1 MRIFY
6 AHTLYET
13 NRDPP
18 MSDLYNTNAPK
29 KAANVS
35 INSDLLQEA
44 KILKINLSATLEQEL
59 VHLIRQKRRA
69 QWLKENR
76 PALDDY
82 NAFVEKHG
90 VFSDGLRQ
98 F

>member
-1 MRIFY
+1 MRDF
-6 AHTLYET
+6 
-13 NRDPP
+13 
-18 MSDLYNTNAPK
+18 YNTNAAK

-35 INSDLLQEA
+35 INSDLLQQA
-44 KILKINLSATLEQEL
+44 KVLKINLSATLEDEL
-59 VHLIRQKRRA
+59 AHLIRQKRRA
-69 QWLKENR
+69 QWLDENR
-76 PALDDY
+76 PALEDY

>member
-1 MRIFY
+1 
-6 AHTLYET
+6 
-13 NRDPP
+13 
-18 MSDLYNTNAPK
+18 MSDFYNTNAPK

-35 INSDLLQEA
+35 INSDLLREA
-44 KILKINLSATLEQEL
+44 KILKINLSAPLEQQL

-82 NAFVEKHG
+82 NAFVEEHG

>member
-1 MRIFY
+1 
-6 AHTLYET
+6 
-13 NRDPP
+13 
-18 MSDLYNTNAPK
+18 MSDLYNTNSSK

-35 INSDLLQEA
+35 INCELLQEA
-44 KILKINLSATLEQEL
+44 KRLKINLSATLEHEL
-59 VHLIRQKRRA
+59 IRLIRQERRA

-82 NAFVEKHG
+82 NAFVEKHS

>member
-1 MRIFY
+1 
-6 AHTLYET
+6 
-13 NRDPP
+13 

-35 INSDLLQEA
+35 INSDLLRQA
-44 KILKINLSATLEQEL
+44 KILKINLSATLEQQL

-69 QWLKENR
+69 QWIKENR

-82 NAFVEKHG
+82 NAFVEAHG

>member
-1 MRIFY
+1 
-6 AHTLYET
+6 
-13 NRDPP
+13 

-59 VHLIRQKRRA
+59 VHLIRQKRRV

>member
-1 MRIFY
+1 M
-6 AHTLYET
+6 
-13 NRDPP
+13 NDC
-18 MSDLYNTNAPK
+18 YNTNAPK

-35 INSDLLQEA
+35 INSDLLQQA
-44 KILKINLSATLEQEL
+44 KLLKINLSATLEEEL
-59 VHLIRQKRRA
+59 AHLIRQKRRA
-69 QWLKENR
+69 QWLEENR

-82 NAFVEKHG
+82 NAFVEKYG

>member
-1 MRIFY
+1 M
-6 AHTLYET
+6 
-13 NRDPP
+13 
-18 MSDLYNTNAPK
+18 
-29 KAANVS
+29 
-35 INSDLLQEA
+35 
-44 KILKINLSATLEQEL
+44 LKINLSATLEREF

>member
-1 MRIFY
+1 
-6 AHTLYET
+6 
-13 NRDPP
+13 

-35 INSDLLQEA
+35 INSDLLREA
-44 KILKINLSATLEQEL
+44 KILKINLSATLEQQLAHL
-59 VHLIRQKRRA
+59 VRQKRRA
-69 QWLKENR
+69 QWIKENR

-82 NAFVEKHG
+82 NAFVEEHG
-90 VFSDGLRQ
+90 VFSDRLRQ

>member
-1 MRIFY
+1 M
-6 AHTLYET
+6 
-13 NRDPP
+13 
-18 MSDLYNTNAPK
+18 
-29 KAANVS
+29 NVS
-35 INSDLLQEA
+35 INSDLLQHA
-44 KILKINLSATLEQEL
+44 KVLKINLSATLEDQP
-59 VHLIRQKRRA
+59 VHLIRRKRRA
-69 QWLKENR
+69 QWLDENR

>member
-1 MRIFY
+1 
-6 AHTLYET
+6 
-13 NRDPP
+13 
-18 MSDLYNTNAPK
+18 MSALYNTNASK

-35 INSDLLQEA
+35 INSELLQEA
-44 KILKINLSATLEQEL
+44 KLLKINLSATLEQEL
-59 VHLIRQKRRA
+59 IRLIIQKRCA

>member
-1 MRIFY
+1 MC
-6 AHTLYET
+6 
-13 NRDPP
+13 
-18 MSDLYNTNAPK
+18 DLYNTNAPK

-35 INSDLLQEA
+35 INSDLLREA
-44 KILKINLSATLEQEL
+44 KILKINLSATLEQQL

-69 QWLKENR
+69 QWIKENR
-76 PALDDY
+76 PALDAY
-82 NAFVEKHG
+82 NAFVEEHG

>member
-1 MRIFY
+1 
-6 AHTLYET
+6 
-13 NRDPP
+13 
-18 MSDLYNTNAPK
+18 MSDLYNTNASK
-29 KAANVS
+29 KATNVS
-35 INSDLLQEA
+35 INSELLQEA
-44 KILKINLSATLEQEL
+44 RILKINLSATLEQEL
-59 VHLIRQKRRA
+59 VRLIKQKRRA

>member
-1 MRIFY
+1 M
-6 AHTLYET
+6 T
-13 NRDPP
+13 
-18 MSDLYNTNAPK
+18 DLYDTNAPK

-35 INSDLLQEA
+35 INSDLLREA
-44 KILKINLSATLEQEL
+44 KILKINLSATLEQQL

-69 QWLKENR
+69 QWIKENR

-82 NAFVEKHG
+82 NAFVEEHS

>member
-1 MRIFY
+1 
-6 AHTLYET
+6 
-13 NRDPP
+13 
-18 MSDLYNTNAPK
+18 MSDLYNTNASK
-29 KAANVS
+29 KATNVS
-35 INSDLLQEA
+35 INSELLQEA

-59 VHLIRQKRRA
+59 VRLIKQKRRA

>member
-1 MRIFY
+1 MNDCY
-6 AHTLYET
+6 
-13 NRDPP
+13 D
-18 MSDLYNTNAPK
+18 TNAPK

-35 INSDLLQEA
+35 INSDLLQQA
-44 KILKINLSATLEQEL
+44 KDLKINLSATLEDQL
-59 VHLIRQKRRA
+59 AYLIRRERRA
-69 QWLKENR
+69 QWLDENR
-76 PALDDY
+76 AALDDY

>member
-1 MRIFY
+1 
-6 AHTLYET
+6 
-13 NRDPP
+13 
-18 MSDLYNTNAPK
+18 MSDLYNTNASK
-29 KAANVS
+29 KATNVS
-35 INSDLLQEA
+35 INSELLREA

-59 VHLIRQKRRA
+59 VRLIKQKRRA

>member
-1 MRIFY
+1 
-6 AHTLYET
+6 
-13 NRDPP
+13 
-18 MSDLYNTNAPK
+18 MSDLYDTNAPK

-35 INSDLLQEA
+35 INSDLLRQA
-44 KILKINLSATLEQEL
+44 KILKINLSATLEQQL

-69 QWLKENR
+69 QWIKENR

-82 NAFVEKHG
+82 NAFVEAHG

>member
-1 MRIFY
+1 MNDF
-6 AHTLYET
+6 
-13 NRDPP
+13 
-18 MSDLYNTNAPK
+18 YNTNAPK

-35 INSDLLQEA
+35 INSDLLQQA
-44 KILKINLSATLEQEL
+44 KVLKINLSATLEQEL
-59 VHLIRQKRRA
+59 ARLIRQKRCA

-76 PALDDY
+76 PALGDY

>member
-1 MRIFY
+1 
-6 AHTLYET
+6 
-13 NRDPP
+13 
-18 MSDLYNTNAPK
+18 MSDFYNTNAPK

-35 INSDLLQEA
+35 INSDLLQQA
-44 KILKINLSATLEQEL
+44 KVLKINLSATLEDEL
-59 VHLIRQKRRA
+59 AYLIRQKRRA
-69 QWLKENR
+69 QWLDENR

-90 VFSDGLRQ
+90 TFSDGLRQ

>member
-1 MRIFY
+1 MKLI
-6 AHTLYET
+6 LISG
-13 NRDPP
+13 
-18 MSDLYNTNAPK
+18 SDERFFFSTNAPK

-35 INSDLLQEA
+35 INSDLLQQA
-44 KILKINLSATLEQEL
+44 KDLKINLSATLEDEL
-59 VHLIRQKRRA
+59 AYLIRQKRRM
-69 QWLKENR
+69 QWLDENR

>member
-1 MRIFY
+1 
-6 AHTLYET
+6 
-13 NRDPP
+13 
-18 MSDLYNTNAPK
+18 MSDLYDTNAPK

-35 INSDLLQEA
+35 INSDLLREA
-44 KILKINLSATLEQEL
+44 KTLKINLSATLEHQL

-69 QWLKENR
+69 QWIKENR

-82 NAFVEKHG
+82 NAFVEAHG